1 MINKQIILIED
12 DAFIA
17 KSLLFVLKNNCT
29 ILPVHFSNAEEVLK
43 SVLLKKNCVV
53 LMDINLPGING
64 IDATLKIKQNYPNVD
79 IIMISSSDDADG
91 VFESLKAGAVG
102 YITKKDIHLN
112 IIPAILE
119 CLDGGAPMSTKIA
132 RMVATSFKQSK
143 NNVLS
148 DRETEVV
155 KHLSEGL
162 TYTQIATML
171 FIAPCT
177 VRTHIK
183 NIYVKLFVNN
193 KSGAIKAAK
202 QQKII

>member
-1 MINKQIILIED
+1 MIVKQIILIED

-17 KSLLFVLKNNCT
+17 KSLLFVLKNNST
-29 ILPVHFSNAEEVLK
+29 ILPVHFFNAEDALK
-43 SVLLKKNCVV
+43 SMLIKDRCII
-53 LMDINLPGING
+53 LMDIQLPGING
-64 IDATLKIKQNYPNVD
+64 IEATKKIKYQNPNVD

-102 YITKKDIHLN
+102 YITKNDIHIN

-119 CLDGGAPMSTKIA
+119 CIDGGAPMSTKIA
-132 RMVATSFKQSK
+132 RMVTSSFNQSK
-143 NNVLS
+143 NNILS
-148 DRETEVV
+148 DRETEVI
-155 KHLSEGL
+155 KLLSEGL
-162 TYTQIATML
+162 TYTQIATLL

-183 NIYVKLFVNN
+183 NIYVKLFANS

-202 QQKII
+202 HQKII